1 MKLELWIAL
10 AGFFLS
16 VIISLGSFVLWFANS
31 EKKKYAAE
39 RDFNHIRKNQE
50 QTNLALN
57 SILAEIDKRFD
68 ILDRDII
75 EIKSNINLPLRRS
88 RNTEEI

>member
-10 AGFFLS
+10 GGFALS
-16 VIISLGSFVLWFANS
+16 ILVSLSGFVLWFSNS

-39 RDFNHIRKNQE
+39 RDFNHIRRNQE
-50 QTNLALN
+50 QTNASLA

-68 ILDRDII
+68 ILDRDILQ
-75 EIKSNINLPLRRS
+75 IKMTVGLPVRLS
-88 RNTEEI
+88 RKVEEE